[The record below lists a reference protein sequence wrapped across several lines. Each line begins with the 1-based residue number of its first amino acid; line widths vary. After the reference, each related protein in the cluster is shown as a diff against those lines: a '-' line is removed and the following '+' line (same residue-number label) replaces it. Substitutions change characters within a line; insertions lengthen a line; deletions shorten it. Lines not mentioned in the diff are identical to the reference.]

1 MRVTA
6 TKAVLAITTAALATT
21 MGDGV
26 ICITAIIH
34 HGRLRPMDT
43 TRMHTMGVIPIH
55 TMEAIPTLTRT
66 ISQGTVTTL
75 QRLLRYSAAWVSSAT
90 TTASWME

>member
-26 ICITAIIH
+26 IRITAIIH

-43 TRMHTMGVIPIH
+43 TRIH